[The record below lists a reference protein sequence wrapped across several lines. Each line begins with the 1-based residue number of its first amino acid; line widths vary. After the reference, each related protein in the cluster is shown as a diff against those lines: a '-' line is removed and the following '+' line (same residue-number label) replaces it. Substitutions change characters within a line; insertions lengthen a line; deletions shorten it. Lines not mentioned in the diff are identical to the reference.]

1 MIAGLLASQVAQRL
15 RLPTTNATVGDLQAE
30 LLMAVGVDGGL
41 CAGLSAVILRV
52 GTFSPTPT
60 TRPSSATRPRFVAV
74 PSCVV
79 GLRLRKARFRRN
91 HSVGAGHCVLI
102 DKGVALALQEGDA

>member
-1 MIAGLLASQVAQRL
+1 
-15 RLPTTNATVGDLQAE
+15 
-30 LLMAVGVDGGL
+30 MAVGVDGGL

-52 GTFSPTPT
+52 GTFSQTPT

-79 GLRLRKARFRRN
+79 GLNDDAY
-91 HSVGAGHCVLI
+91 
-102 DKGVALALQEGDA
+102 DGVDIGNVHLSPV